1 MPRPKGSPN
10 KITSIIKDKLADILS
25 EAIDSL
31 DIKEMNKAE
40 RLKLIQIGIQY
51 VIPRLKQIEEIN
63 DEMPTNFQIEI
74 IDRLGK
80 YKDRDLDKAIT
91 GQDSLT
97 TKGLITQLNIPI
109 NKVMN
114 KDNKKT
120 PNASASTKII
130 DAPNQP
136 N

>member
-91 GQDSLT
+91 G
-97 TKGLITQLNIPI
+97 
-109 NKVMN
+109 
-114 KDNKKT
+114 
-120 PNASASTKII
+120 
-130 DAPNQP
+130 
-136 N
+136 

>member
-10 KITSIIKDKLADILS
+10 KLTSIIKDRLVNILP

-51 VIPRLKQIEEIN
+51 VIPRLKQVEEIT

-74 IDRLGK
+74 IDRL
-80 YKDRDLDKAIT
+80 
-91 GQDSLT
+91 S
-97 TKGLITQLNIPI
+97 
-109 NKVMN
+109 
-114 KDNKKT
+114 KKT
-120 PNASASTKII
+120 DKELDEAIKG
-130 DAPNQP
+130 
-136 N
+136 